1 MKAHI
6 NQQAARPLALLY
18 GLPESTETGR
28 GVRAALEEQGF
39 SSKEIAPEQLLQ
51 PVGALAGLGGKA
63 APLYSGEA
71 PDAQLLLMSN
81 FTSPQLNAVL
91 DALREAG
98 VHVPLKAVVT
108 KHNKTWS
115 VLALLEELQRERE
128 ATRRFENAPR
138 RGGNRKGKY
147 SMDFAPIIADVKAA
161 KCAGF
166 RYQRAGHQRYRDR
179 VTVYRDGR
187 LLFERFCYGEAAGLV
202 FKLWAPG
209 ADDTGVPQWDFS
221 KCNVTNARDEVP
233 HQLTGAGQGGL
244 CLTAGPRAG
253 SVWTS

>member
-115 VLALLEELQRERE
+115 VLALL
-128 ATRRFENAPR
+128 
-138 RGGNRKGKY
+138 
-147 SMDFAPIIADVKAA
+147 
-161 KCAGF
+161 
-166 RYQRAGHQRYRDR
+166 
-179 VTVYRDGR
+179 
-187 LLFERFCYGEAAGLV
+187 
-202 FKLWAPG
+202 
-209 ADDTGVPQWDFS
+209 
-221 KCNVTNARDEVP
+221 
-233 HQLTGAGQGGL
+233 
-244 CLTAGPRAG
+244 
-253 SVWTS
+253 

>member
-98 VHVPLKAVVT
+98 VVT

-128 ATRRFENAPR
+128 ATRRFENAP
-138 RGGNRKGKY
+138 
-147 SMDFAPIIADVKAA
+147 P
-161 KCAGF
+161 
-166 RYQRAGHQRYRDR
+166 Q
-179 VTVYRDGR
+179 GR
-187 LLFERFCYGEAAGLV
+187 QQEGEI
-202 FKLWAPG
+202 
-209 ADDTGVPQWDFS
+209 
-221 KCNVTNARDEVP
+221 
-233 HQLTGAGQGGL
+233 
-244 CLTAGPRAG
+244 
-253 SVWTS
+253 

>member
-1 MKAHI
+1 MLVYRKREVERSYF
-6 NQQAARPLALLY
+6 ARPEDMPRLLHALL
-18 GLPESTETGR
+18 LRR
-28 GVRAALEEQGF
+28 GVTSASEARAFLSPGEETLRDPLLLSDMGRAVSRLRAALEEQGF

-128 ATRRFENAPR
+128 ATRRFENAP
-138 RGGNRKGKY
+138 
-147 SMDFAPIIADVKAA
+147 P
-161 KCAGF
+161 
-166 RYQRAGHQRYRDR
+166 Q
-179 VTVYRDGR
+179 GR
-187 LLFERFCYGEAAGLV
+187 QQEGEI
-202 FKLWAPG
+202 
-209 ADDTGVPQWDFS
+209 
-221 KCNVTNARDEVP
+221 
-233 HQLTGAGQGGL
+233 
-244 CLTAGPRAG
+244 
-253 SVWTS
+253 

>member
-39 SSKEIAPEQLLQ
+39 SSKELAPEQLHQ
-51 PVGALAGLGGKA
+51 PVGASAGLGGNA
-63 APLYSGEA
+63 APLYSREA

-128 ATRRFENAPR
+128 ATRRFENAP
-138 RGGNRKGKY
+138 
-147 SMDFAPIIADVKAA
+147 P
-161 KCAGF
+161 
-166 RYQRAGHQRYRDR
+166 Q
-179 VTVYRDGR
+179 GR
-187 LLFERFCYGEAAGLV
+187 QQEGEI
-202 FKLWAPG
+202 
-209 ADDTGVPQWDFS
+209 
-221 KCNVTNARDEVP
+221 
-233 HQLTGAGQGGL
+233 
-244 CLTAGPRAG
+244 
-253 SVWTS
+253 

>member
-6 NQQAARPLALLY
+6 NQQAAQPLALLY

-28 GVRAALEEQGF
+28 GRARGVGGTGLFIQGDRAGAA
-39 SSKEIAPEQLLQ
+39 APA
-51 PVGALAGLGGKA
+51 GGRALAGLA
-63 APLYSGEA
+63 ESRSAFTVGEA

-128 ATRRFENAPR
+128 ATRRFKTHPPQGRQQE
-138 RGGNRKGKY
+138 GGN
-147 SMDFAPIIADVKAA
+147 I
-161 KCAGF
+161 
-166 RYQRAGHQRYRDR
+166 
-179 VTVYRDGR
+179 
-187 LLFERFCYGEAAGLV
+187 
-202 FKLWAPG
+202 
-209 ADDTGVPQWDFS
+209 
-221 KCNVTNARDEVP
+221 
-233 HQLTGAGQGGL
+233 
-244 CLTAGPRAG
+244 
-253 SVWTS
+253 VWILHPSSPM

>member
-91 DALREAG
+91 DALRE
-98 VHVPLKAVVT
+98 
-108 KHNKTWS
+108 S
-115 VLALLEELQRERE
+115 RCDE
-128 ATRRFENAPR
+128 AQQDME
-138 RGGNRKGKY
+138 
-147 SMDFAPIIADVKAA
+147 
-161 KCAGF
+161 
-166 RYQRAGHQRYRDR
+166 RAG
-179 VTVYRDGR
+179 
-187 LLFERFCYGEAAGLV
+187 
-202 FKLWAPG
+202 
-209 ADDTGVPQWDFS
+209 
-221 KCNVTNARDEVP
+221 
-233 HQLTGAGQGGL
+233 
-244 CLTAGPRAG
+244 TAGRAAARAR
-253 SVWTS
+253 SHAPF

>member
-63 APLYSGEA
+63 APL
-71 PDAQLLLMSN
+71 
-81 FTSPQLNAVL
+81 

-128 ATRRFENAPR
+128 ATRRFENAP
-138 RGGNRKGKY
+138 
-147 SMDFAPIIADVKAA
+147 P
-161 KCAGF
+161 
-166 RYQRAGHQRYRDR
+166 Q
-179 VTVYRDGR
+179 GR
-187 LLFERFCYGEAAGLV
+187 QQEGEI
-202 FKLWAPG
+202 
-209 ADDTGVPQWDFS
+209 
-221 KCNVTNARDEVP
+221 
-233 HQLTGAGQGGL
+233 
-244 CLTAGPRAG
+244 
-253 SVWTS
+253 

>member
-128 ATRRFENAPR
+128 ATRRFENAPD
-138 RGGNRKGKY
+138 RK
-147 SMDFAPIIADVKAA
+147 
-161 KCAGF
+161 
-166 RYQRAGHQRYRDR
+166 
-179 VTVYRDGR
+179 
-187 LLFERFCYGEAAGLV
+187 
-202 FKLWAPG
+202 
-209 ADDTGVPQWDFS
+209 
-221 KCNVTNARDEVP
+221 
-233 HQLTGAGQGGL
+233 
-244 CLTAGPRAG
+244 
-253 SVWTS
+253 SVV

>member
-91 DALREAG
+91 
-98 VHVPLKAVVT
+98 
-108 KHNKTWS
+108 
-115 VLALLEELQRERE
+115 ALLEELQSERE
-128 ATRRFENAPR
+128 ATRRFENAP
-138 RGGNRKGKY
+138 
-147 SMDFAPIIADVKAA
+147 P
-161 KCAGF
+161 
-166 RYQRAGHQRYRDR
+166 Q
-179 VTVYRDGR
+179 GR
-187 LLFERFCYGEAAGLV
+187 QQEGEI
-202 FKLWAPG
+202 
-209 ADDTGVPQWDFS
+209 
-221 KCNVTNARDEVP
+221 
-233 HQLTGAGQGGL
+233 
-244 CLTAGPRAG
+244 
-253 SVWTS
+253 

>member
-18 GLPESTETGR
+18 GLPESTQPGR
-28 GVRAALEEQGF
+28 GVRAALEEQGC

-128 ATRRFENAPR
+128 ATRRFENAP
-138 RGGNRKGKY
+138 
-147 SMDFAPIIADVKAA
+147 P
-161 KCAGF
+161 
-166 RYQRAGHQRYRDR
+166 Q
-179 VTVYRDGR
+179 GR
-187 LLFERFCYGEAAGLV
+187 QQEGEI
-202 FKLWAPG
+202 
-209 ADDTGVPQWDFS
+209 
-221 KCNVTNARDEVP
+221 
-233 HQLTGAGQGGL
+233 
-244 CLTAGPRAG
+244 
-253 SVWTS
+253 